1 MRYTPLFEKF
11 FLEISVLFVPV
22 SKILEFLVHVYTD
35 TEKFRPSLPFS
46 NPRLPARIALNFSPN
61 LFVR

>member
-1 MRYTPLFEKF
+1 MRYTQIFEKI

-22 SKILEFLVHVYTD
+22 SKILKFLVHVCTD
-35 TEKFRPSLPFS
+35 TETFRPSLPFS
-46 NPRLPARIALNFSPN
+46 NPRQPARIALNFSPN